1 MLFGLIGLT
10 IAIGGFLVDEVTA
23 QLNGTYAETR
33 GKEPRT
39 LSELVLKQS
48 LILFVGAIDGE
59 QQDLAFEPY
68 DYLNPSFLHE
78 REQMS
83 VAGASAP
90 KDDAEAVAVQAKEGS
105 EKKDG
110 AKKAAD
116 EESGVPTAMKTLN
129 TLKTLDVLPD
139 SKDRAK

>member
-48 LILFVGAIDGE
+48 LVLFVGAIDGE

-68 DYLNPSFLHE
+68 DYLNPSFIQE
-78 REQMS
+78 RAQASEEGIS
-83 VAGASAP
+83 SANSTGAVS
-90 KDDAEAVAVQAKEGS
+90 VQAKDET

-110 AKKAAD
+110 TKKTAD
-116 EESGVPTAMKTLN
+116 EESGGSNAMKTMN
-129 TLKTLDVLPD
+129 TMKTLDTLPD
-139 SKDRAK
+139 SKDRTK